1 MKKHSY
7 EIFVDFETA
16 VKLKHLKFNW
26 LINSFYMDEFEQEF
40 YVHSI
45 NADWNGKQIFDK
57 NTFSAPSL
65 DIVNRWLIEVKGYYV
80 CVYDTQDNKW
90 SYSINK
96 VGSIGQDNP
105 GKYFNSYE
113 DALDDG
119 IKYFLE
125 NYHINTGNS
134 INLNNYEIGTS
145 FKTNYDET
153 CFLIEKIYL
162 STDWPYKL
170 MFTDGTIHHYNEIG
184 QTLSAQGPL
193 KEVVDNNNISSMKKY
208 LIECG
213 INSEQL
219 NKFSLKNIVKTYIKR
234 KYNKPDK

>member
-1 MKKHSY
+1 MKKDNC
-7 EIFVDFETA
+7 EIYVDFETA
-16 VKLKHLKFNW
+16 VKLKKLRFNW
-26 LINSFYMDEFEQEF
+26 LINSFYMDECKQEF
-40 YVHSI
+40 YVHSL

-65 DIVNRWLIEVKGYYV
+65 DVVNRWLIEVKGYYV

-96 VGSIGQDNP
+96 VGSIEQDNP
-105 GKYFNSYE
+105 AKYFNSYE

-125 NYHINTGNS
+125 NYHINNDKT
-134 INLNNYEIGTS
+134 INLNNYEIGTA

-153 CFLIEKIYL
+153 CFLIEKIYF
-162 STDWPYKL
+162 STDWPYQL
-170 MFTDGTIHHYNEIG
+170 MFTDGSIHHYNVVG
-184 QTLSAQGPL
+184 QTLSAQGSL
-193 KEVVDNNNISSMKKY
+193 KEVIDNPDISNMKEY

-213 INSEQL
+213 IKSELL
-219 NKFSLKNIVKTYIKR
+219 NNFSLKNIVKTYIKR
-234 KYNKPDK
+234 KYNKYDK